1 MMRHLRP
8 LLESAKRSMLVAVE
22 NCTPVT
28 LQLDKQHTT
37 SGMFR
42 THPPDQIVPGL
53 PHEPKVSVFATE
65 SAGAGT
71 DAFVTY
77 TLDIPVDVSRGG
89 SRVSAGVGGQAGVA
103 RATVM
108 LRWVNPWMN
117 SAKGKWVEVVTQ
129 FDCSPGPVVHW
140 DEPEQ
145 RDSSK
150 VTFRIELQEGATQMR
165 YNPDSPSFDPNLK
178 GRFSP
183 LPPLPSPPG
192 EAQPQ
197 AAPVEEGVPPGDA
210 EPEPEPEPGSVA
222 FSTDDMFDA
231 PDS

>member
-1 MMRHLRP
+1 MCSAWQPPPFAAKNAGEPPRCQWILSEEPAVVMRHLRP
-8 LLESAKRSMLVAVE
+8 LLESAKRSMVVAVE

-150 VTFRIELQEGATQMR
+150 
-165 YNPDSPSFDPNLK
+165 
-178 GRFSP
+178 
-183 LPPLPSPPG
+183 
-192 EAQPQ
+192 
-197 AAPVEEGVPPGDA
+197 
-210 EPEPEPEPGSVA
+210 
-222 FSTDDMFDA
+222 
-231 PDS
+231 

>member
-183 LPPLPSPPG
+183 LPPLPPPPG

-222 FSTDDMFDA
+222 FLTDDMFDA